1 MLVGLGDGRM
11 ARFTLALIADAGAA
25 AFTVNLGA
33 TLMADV
39 GAEVGSS
46 SALAD
51 TLSAVGATSAPTSSA
66 PMSAPTEH
74 DASSIATTML
84 LAPFA
89 LRERLTNP
97 VLTMKRFDARLIW
110 VTERC

>member
-1 MLVGLGDGRM
+1 M

-25 AFTVNLGA
+25 ALAVDLDVA